1 MHCPITIP
9 PLGESITH
17 GILTTWYATD
27 GQWVEAGQ
35 TLYQIE
41 TDKISL
47 DGVAEQAGYLH
58 REVLEGAEVKIH
70 QRIGYVETEASG
82 PLPCQATPYLPLASC
97 PNCTAS
103 DCTESPPESSL
114 DRPPL
119 PSAPSNAT
127 CNRTTRIPLSPL
139 RKALA
144 AKLVQ
149 AKNDTAATTT
159 FNEVNME
166 RVIEI
171 RKTHQAAF
179 QAKHKV
185 RLGLLPFFIKA
196 IVRALAVV
204 PELNSQLEGDTLIQH
219 HYYDIGVAIGE
230 GRGLVVP
237 VVRNCDTAS
246 LAQLERSIQSYTQKA
261 VEGRL
266 ALEDLQG
273 GVLTLSNGGVYGSLL
288 STPLLN
294 PPQSATLGIH
304 AIQERPIALNGA
316 VVIRPMLYVALS
328 YDHRIIDGK
337 QAITF
342 LRHIKEDLEELPE
355 STLQGYLDL

>member
-17 GILTTWYATD
+17 GTLTTWYATD

-35 TLYQIE
+35 ALYQIE

-47 DGVAEQAGYLH
+47 DGVAEKAGRLH
-58 REVLEGAEVKIH
+58 REVLEGAEVQIH
-70 QRIGYVETEASG
+70 QRIGYVETHASG
-82 PLPCQATPYLPLASC
+82 PLPDQTTPYLPLASC
-97 PNCTAS
+97 T
-103 DCTESPPESSL
+103 DCTESGYTESLPESSL
-114 DRPPL
+114 DSPPL
-119 PSAPSNAT
+119 PSAPSNPP
-127 CNRTTRIPLSPL
+127 RTTRVPLSPL

-159 FNEVNME
+159 FNEINME

-196 IVRALAVV
+196 IVRALVAV

-261 VEGRL
+261 VAGKL
-266 ALEDLQG
+266 TLQDLQG
-273 GVLTLSNGGVYGSLL
+273 GVCTLSNGGVYGSLL

-294 PPQSATLGIH
+294 PPQSTTLGIH

>member
-17 GILTTWYATD
+17 GTLTTWYATD

-47 DGVAEQAGYLH
+47 DGVAEKAGYLH
-58 REVLEGAEVKIH
+58 RDVLEGAEVQIH
-70 QRIGYVETEASG
+70 QRIGYVETQASG
-82 PLPCQATPYLPLASC
+82 PLPDQATPYLPLASC
-97 PNCTAS
+97 PDCTAS

-114 DRPPL
+114 DSPPL
-119 PSAPSNAT
+119 PSTPSNAT
-127 CNRTTRIPLSPL
+127 RTRTTRVPLSPL

-149 AKNDTAATTT
+149 AKNATATATTYQ
-159 FNEVNME
+159 EVNME
-166 RVIEI
+166 RVLQV
-171 RKTHQAAF
+171 RKAYQATF
-179 QAKHKV
+179 QAKHQV

-196 IVRALAVV
+196 IVRALAAV
-204 PELNSQLEGDTLIQH
+204 PELKSQLEGDTLIQH

-237 VVRNCDTAS
+237 VLRSCDTAS
-246 LAQLERSIQSYTQKA
+246 LAELERSIQSYTQKA

-273 GVLTLSNGGVYGSLL
+273 GVLTLSNGGVYGGLL

-294 PPQSATLGIH
+294 PPHSATLGMH
-304 AIQERPIALNGA
+304 AIQERPIALNRT
-316 VVIRPMLYVALS
+316 VVIRPMMYLALS
-328 YDHRIIDGK
+328 YDHRILDGK

-342 LRHIKEDLEELPE
+342 LRHIKEDLEDLPE